1 MPRLRERLRGQHS
14 FCARKNEFPPEY
26 FSPPQLPLICSTLA
40 RSASRSKGLG
50 CDPVIQR
57 VLNLQPGSKTMSRF
71 FRLVQV
77 LLLAMSAAAFPS
89 AHGQGYPE
97 HPLRI
102 IVPYPP
108 GGGTDAVI
116 RPLADTVSAKLG
128 QPVVI
133 DNRPGGNTF
142 IGMNACA
149 KAPADG
155 YTLCVTNADS
165 LSFGPL
171 VFSKIPYD
179 PARDLVGIT
188 KLAATP
194 TAIVISGQLPFN
206 TLPEVLA
213 YARANPGKLNFGSF
227 GTGTVGHLY
236 AEWFRRQMKADM
248 THVPYRGA
256 APIIPALINNEVQVS
271 WMALS
276 LVLPHVK
283 TGRIKVV
290 ALDYPGRIPQLPDVP
305 TLAELNADPNIQ
317 SYFGLYA
324 PAGTPPAVLERLNA
338 VFKSALLD
346 PKVQESLAGLLF
358 VSTPTSISDFNNAR
372 RDEVEHARQLTTSIG
387 LKPTDLPQ

>member
-1 MPRLRERLRGQHS
+1 MSPLFRVVQLLVVTISAVAIPAVYGQ
-14 FCARKNEFPPEY
+14 
-26 FSPPQLPLICSTLA
+26 
-40 RSASRSKGLG
+40 
-50 CDPVIQR
+50 
-57 VLNLQPGSKTMSRF
+57 
-71 FRLVQV
+71 
-77 LLLAMSAAAFPS
+77 AFPDH
-89 AHGQGYPE
+89 A
-97 HPLRI
+97 LRI

-116 RPLADTVSAKLG
+116 RPLTDAVSAKLG
-128 QPVVI
+128 QPVFI

-149 KAPADG
+149 KAQADG
-155 YTLCVTNADS
+155 YTLCVTNADA
-165 LSFGPL
+165 LSFGPF

-179 PARDLVGIT
+179 PSKDLVGIT

-206 TLPEVLA
+206 TLPEVFA
-213 YARANPGKLNFGSF
+213 YARANPGVLNFGSF

-236 AEWFRRQMKADM
+236 AEWFRRQLNADM

-283 TGRIKVV
+283 TGRVKVV
-290 ALDYPGRIPQLPDVP
+290 ALDYPSRIPQLPDVP
-305 TLAELNADPNIQ
+305 TLSELNANPDIQ

-324 PAGTPPAVLERLNA
+324 PVGTPSAVQNRLNA
-338 VFKSALLD
+338 AFTDALRD
-346 PKVQESLAGLLF
+346 PKVQESFSGLLF
-358 VSTPTSISDFNNAR
+358 VATPTSIKEFNGAR
-372 RDEVEHARQLTTSIG
+372 VQEAEHARQVTLSIG
-387 LKPTDLPQ
+387 IKPMDLPQ